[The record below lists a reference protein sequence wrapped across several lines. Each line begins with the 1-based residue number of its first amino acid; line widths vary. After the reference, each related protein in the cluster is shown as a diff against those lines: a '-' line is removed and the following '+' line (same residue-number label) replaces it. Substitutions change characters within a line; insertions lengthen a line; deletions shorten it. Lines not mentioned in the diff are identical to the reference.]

1 MNQLTLTRLSLKN
14 FKGVRDFAIEMNGQN
29 VSVFGDNATGKTTLF
44 DSFIW
49 LLFDKDSQNKK
60 DFAIKTLVEGKELH
74 GLEHEVE
81 ATFDFNGKSLTLR
94 KVYAEKWTKKRGSAT
109 AEFSGHTTDYFI
121 DGVPS
126 KKNEYTAKVD
136 SIIKEDIFK
145 LLTSP
150 SYFNEQVKW
159 QDRRKTLLDI
169 CGDITTEEVI
179 SSNNELYRLHEIL
192 NGRSIEDH
200 RKVIAARRTEI
211 NKELEKIPVRIDE
224 IQRSLPQLDGIEK
237 QSLES
242 AIVQLNGDIDEKMT
256 LVNNIRN
263 GSAISAKQKA
273 IQEIEIV
280 MLQIKQEHQANSNDK
295 MYSLKAR
302 IQEEH
307 SNATILQSKIDSVQ
321 QRKQMNSYN
330 AKDLNDNRE
339 RLLKEWHEVNERVF
353 THESDCNC
361 PTCGQSLPEE
371 QVQQAKDKALAEFNK
386 TKSERLES
394 IQKKGK
400 QTKEKL
406 DELKNASEQFDKEI
420 EKIEGQLTEK
430 KELVSK
436 LKIDLSTAES
446 AIVDIMENPS
456 YTSKLA
462 EKQKIETEIREL
474 KEASE
479 QSIQSIYGEVAE
491 LKIKRD
497 QLQGELGK
505 FAVANQS
512 QKRIGELKAQERE
525 LAAEFEKLEG
535 ELYLTEEFIRTKVN
549 LLEERIN
556 SKFKY
561 VTFQLFDQQI
571 NGGLTETCQTLYQR
585 VPYDKGLN
593 NAARINSGL
602 DIINTLSEHYGFSA
616 PIFVDNAEA
625 VTKLIDTKAQVVSLV
640 VSEPDK
646 VLRVEMED
654 NSLIT
659 VDCEVVA

>member
-1 MNQLTLTRLSLKN
+1 MNELTLTRLSLKN
-14 FKGVRDFAIEMNGQN
+14 FKGVRSFVIEMNGQN
-29 VSVFGDNATGKTTLF
+29 VRIFGDNATGKTTLF
-44 DSFIW
+44 DSFVW

-60 DFAIKTLVEGKELH
+60 DFAIKTLVDGKELH

-109 AEFSGHTTDYFI
+109 AEFSGHTTDYFV

-126 KKNEYTAKVD
+126 KKNEYQSKVD

-169 CGDITTEEVI
+169 CGDITSEEVI
-179 SSNNELYRLHEIL
+179 SSNNQLFKLQEIL

-200 RKVIAARRTEI
+200 RKVIASRRTEI
-211 NKELEKIPVRIDE
+211 NKELDKIPVRIDE
-224 IQRSLPQLDGIEK
+224 IQRTLPQLDGVEK
-237 QSLES
+237 KSLE
-242 AIVQLNGDIDEKMT
+242 AEILQLNNDIDEKMT
-256 LVNNIRN
+256 LINNIRN
-263 GSAISAKQKA
+263 GSAIAGKQKD
-273 IQEIEIV
+273 IQEIE
-280 MLQIKQEHQANSNDK
+280 MALLQIKQDHQANSNDK
-295 MYSLKAR
+295 VYSLKAR
-302 IQEEH
+302 IQEEN
-307 SNATILQSKIDSVQ
+307 SNVTILQSKIDSIN
-321 QRKQMNSYN
+321 QRKQMNAYN
-330 AKDLNDNRE
+330 VKDLNDNRE
-339 RLLKEWHEVNERVF
+339 RLLKEWHEVNDRVF
-353 THESDCNC
+353 THESNCSC

-371 QVQQAKDKALAEFNK
+371 QVQSAKDKALAEFNR
-386 TKSERLES
+386 TKAERLES

-406 DELKNASEQFDKEI
+406 DELKKADEQFDKEI
-420 EKIEGQLTEK
+420 EKIEGQLKEK
-430 KELVSK
+430 KELVLK
-436 LKIDLSTAES
+436 LKGELSIAES
-446 AIVDIMENPS
+446 SIVEITENPS
-456 YTSKLA
+456 YTGKLA
-462 EKQKIETEIREL
+462 EKQKIETEIRNL
-474 KEASE
+474 REAAD
-479 QSIQSIYGEVAE
+479 QSIQSIQFEVSE
-491 LKIKRD
+491 LKMNRD

-505 FAVANQS
+505 FTVADQS
-512 QKRIGELKAQERE
+512 QKRITELKEQERV

-571 NGGLTETCQTLYQR
+571 NGGLTETCQTLFNG

-640 VSEPDK
+640 VSEADK
-646 VLRVEMED
+646 ALRVEEIQ
-654 NSLIT
+654 NTLEEAI
-659 VDCEVVA
+659 

>member
-1 MNQLTLTRLSLKN
+1 MNRLTLTRLSLTN
-14 FKGVRDFAIEMNGQN
+14 FKGVRSFVIEMNGQN
-29 VSVFGDNATGKTTLF
+29 VQIFGDNATGKTTLF

-60 DFAIKTLVEGKELH
+60 DFAIKTLVDGKELH

-81 ATFDFNGKSLTLR
+81 ATFDFNGKPLTLR

-126 KKNEYTAKVD
+126 KKNEYAAKVD

-169 CGDITTEEVI
+169 CGDITTDEVI
-179 SSNNELYRLHEIL
+179 SSNSELHRLQEIL

-200 RKVIAARRTEI
+200 RKVIAARCTEI

-224 IQRSLPQLDGIEK
+224 IQRTLPHLDGIEK
-237 QSLES
+237 QSFEAEIL
-242 AIVQLNGDIDEKMT
+242 QLNSDIDEKMT
-256 LVNNIRN
+256 LINNIRN
-263 GSAISAKQKA
+263 GSAISAKQKT
-273 IQEIEIV
+273 IQEIELA

-295 MYSLKAR
+295 VYSLKAR
-302 IQEEH
+302 IQEEN
-307 SNATILQSKIDSVQ
+307 SNATILQSKIDSVN

-330 AKDLNDNRE
+330 LKDLNDNRE
-339 RLLKEWHEVNERVF
+339 CLLKEWHEVNDRVF
-353 THESDCNC
+353 THESDCSC

-371 QVQQAKDKALAEFNK
+371 QVQSAKDKALAEFNK

-394 IQKKGK
+394 IQKSGK
-400 QTKEKL
+400 QVAGKL
-406 DELKNASEQFDKEI
+406 EELKKSNDEFDKEI
-420 EKIEGQLTEK
+420 EKIESQLKDK
-430 KELVSK
+430 KEFLTS
-436 LKIDLSTAES
+436 LKGQLSTAES

-456 YTSKLA
+456 YTGKLV

-474 KEASE
+474 REAAD
-479 QSIQSIYGEVAE
+479 QSIQSIQFEVSE
-491 LKIKRD
+491 LKTKRD

-505 FAVANQS
+505 FVVADQS

-571 NGGLTETCQTLYQR
+571 NGGLTETCQTLYNG

-640 VSEPDK
+640 VSEMDK
-646 VLRVEMED
+646 ALRVEQIE
-654 NSLIT
+654 NVIGEA
-659 VDCEVVA
+659 V